1 MSRQHRQC
9 LYQTGNRAGG
19 LTESGGPQG
28 RRAEAEGPAKGG
40 QVSGQASSVVGL
52 LQEAVA
58 ASAQTRPAG
67 ESLLVGLI
75 GRGIQSS
82 RSPAMHEREATRLG
96 IGCSYILLDFDRLDL
111 PDEALHAV
119 VAAAPQLGFRG
130 FNVTHPFKQQIV
142 PLLDALSPAAAAIG
156 AVNTEIG
163 TAHVR
168 TPVTNAP

>member
-1 MSRQHRQC
+1 MRIIAWSSDLC
-9 LYQTGNRAGG
+9 SSDLG
-19 LTESGGPQG
+19 L
-28 RRAEAEGPAKGG
+28 R
-40 QVSGQASSVVGL
+40 
-52 LQEAVA
+52 QEAVA
-58 ASAQTRPAG
+58 ASAPTRPTG

-111 PDEALHAV
+111 PDEALPAV

-156 AVNTEIG
+156 AVNTVVSAGPRTSGHNTDKIG
-163 TAHVR
+163 RAHV
-168 TPVTNAP
+168 